1 MNDSRRNRYTGITCI
16 LLLVLL
22 FTAVVQSSVSAMNL
36 FQHSHSRSIC
46 DETSAAPTGG
56 ESVDQYCEQHCL
68 SAFCLTAD
76 DPRTEQPRSPLLV
89 NFDAEVLKRRAAEAI
104 SRPPKTVS

>member
-1 MNDSRRNRYTGITCI
+1 MAI
-16 LLLVLL
+16 
-22 FTAVVQSSVSAMNL
+22 VQSSVSATL

-46 DETSAAPTGG
+46 DETSAAPSAG

-76 DPRTEQPRSPLLV
+76 DPRTGQLRSRLLV
-89 NFDAEVLKRRAAEAI
+89 NFDAEILKRRATEAI